1 MNIFNHKQGQGLL
14 ELIIAV
20 GVISVGLFGVWGL
33 FLSNYTAQREAQA
46 RIIGANLAREGVEL
60 VKNIRDSNWLLG
72 AENVPCAYGGV
83 STDPDPCR
91 WDSGL
96 LGDGNARIMNPFSTL
111 DAENSN
117 AGQTLELD
125 FSVNNLTDDLTR
137 LYRDG
142 NGFYSHEVGS
152 STAYRRVIETR
163 ALCCTAGAADSL
175 RCAGASYDMKELG
188 QQCSTPGE
196 LLIGLNVRSRV
207 QWIFNGAERNL
218 TIEDQLFNWK

>member
-1 MNIFNHKQGQGLL
+1 MYSIKNKTGQGLL

-72 AENVPCAYGGV
+72 AENMPCVYGGAN
-83 STDPDPCR
+83 TAPDPCR

-96 LGDGNARIMNPFSTL
+96 LGDGIARIINPFSTL
-111 DAENSN
+111 DARVDNV
-117 AGQTLELD
+117 GQVLELD
-125 FSVNNLTDDLTR
+125 FGVSGLNDELAR
-137 LYRDG
+137 LYRDT
-142 NGFYSHEVGS
+142 NGFYSHEMGS
-152 STAYRRVIETR
+152 STVYRRVIETR
-163 ALCCTAGAADSL
+163 ALCCAVGATDSL
-175 RCAGASYDMKELG
+175 RCANADYTMKELG
-188 QQCSTPGE
+188 QQCSTPSE
-196 LLIGLNVRSRV
+196 LLIGVNVRSRV
-207 QWIFNGAERNL
+207 QWVFNGAERNL